1 MPHICCSQEED
12 DEAEGRKRTTDS
24 RVSLLNIVSHT
35 DSRESPLNIV
45 THTDRAVCT
54 HWLIVTQS
62 VSENCN
68 NNVPNKKVTYTMKQE
83 QSSAPLVKKYFTYF
97 A

>member
-24 RVSLLNIVSHT
+24 RV
-35 DSRESPLNIV
+35 SPLNIV